1 MKKLFLSVMLSF
13 SGVAVAAESFP
24 PLVRRSVLEQPL
36 PASNPVVKLVRG
48 ADIRF
53 APGQPT
59 GLHYHPASTVGVVTS
74 GSFKFQPE
82 GEPERII
89 KTGDSFFEP
98 ANHKI
103 LRFDNAS
110 PTRPA
115 AITVF
120 YLVDGKELP
129 LIKMLKK

>member
-1 MKKLFLSVMLSF
+1 MKTVIIGLLLGV
-13 SGVAVAAESFP
+13 SGVVAAAGFP

-48 ADIRF
+48 ATIRF

-59 GLHYHPASTVGVVTS
+59 GLHYHPESTVGVVMQ
-74 GSFKFQPE
+74 GSFRFQPD
-82 GEPERII
+82 GQPERII
-89 KTGDSFFEP
+89 RSGDSFFEP

-110 PTRPA
+110 STKPA

-120 YLVDGKELP
+120 YLVDTKDRP
-129 LIKMLKK
+129 LITMLNK